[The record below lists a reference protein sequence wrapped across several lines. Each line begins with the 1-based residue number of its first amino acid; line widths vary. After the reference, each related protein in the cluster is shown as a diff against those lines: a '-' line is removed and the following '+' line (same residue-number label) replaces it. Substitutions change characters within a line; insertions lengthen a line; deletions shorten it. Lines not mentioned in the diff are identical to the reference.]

1 LPAFGRGS
9 SESRAL
15 AGSDHTRIADTH
27 ATWRETAMPVLSA
40 LKARVAS
47 IRRFFAGERGLAVT
61 EYGMLVAFIAI
72 VLIAIVGIF
81 GSQITSWFASKAGQ
95 VTSI

>member
-1 LPAFGRGS
+1 MLVLTAL
-9 SESRAL
+9 RA
-15 AGSDHTRIADTH
+15 R
-27 ATWRETAMPVLSA
+27 M
-40 LKARVAS
+40 AS
-47 IRRFFAGERGLAVT
+47 IRRFLSGEQGLAVT